1 MLRKLLLAAVFCF
14 AGSVVTA
21 FADDDKKAE
30 EPAKPTAKG
39 KLGNFDKSKMFERM
53 DADQDG
59 KVTKEEF
66 KKFRETLAEKMK
78 DKLPGGAGAGMLD
91 KIFDGM
97 FEKMDAD
104 KDGIIT
110 KDEFE
115 KYQPAGNLDPEKLK
129 KLKDKI
135 AEKKKA

>member
-14 AGSVVTA
+14 AGTVATA
-21 FADDDKKAE
+21 FADDEKKAE
-30 EPAKPTAKG
+30 EPTKPDAKG
-39 KLGNFDKSKMFERM
+39 KLANRDQSKMFERM
-53 DADQDG
+53 DADKDG

-78 DKLPGGAGAGMLD
+78 DKLPGGAGMLD
-91 KIFDGM
+91 KLFDGM

-104 KDGIIT
+104 KDGILT

-115 KYQPAGNLDPEKLK
+115 KNQPAGNLDPEKLK
-129 KLKDKI
+129 RLKDKI
-135 AEKKKA
+135 AEKKKG